1 MPIVALFEIGQAY
14 AGDRPQ
20 DETLR
25 AAGIRQGRDRD
36 RHWSGEPRP
45 VDVYDAKADAFAVLA
60 AAGAP
65 SSGLQVV
72 SEAPAWFHP
81 GRSGSIRLGPKTV
94 LAVFGEVHPRVLRA
108 MDVKGPLVAFEA
120 VLDAIPEAKGRLSAR
135 PALDA
140 SDLMPVSRDF
150 AFLVDAD
157 LEADRIVRAARSA
170 DRNLISA
177 VNVFDVFTGGAV
189 GSGRKSVA
197 IEVVLQPRDRTL
209 TETEIDA
216 IGRRIVDEVAKA
228 TGAVLRT

>member
-1 MPIVALFEIGQAY
+1 M
-14 AGDRPQ
+14 
-20 DETLR
+20 
-25 AAGIRQGRDRD
+25 
-36 RHWSGEPRP
+36 
-45 VDVYDAKADAFAVLA
+45 
-60 AAGAP
+60 
-65 SSGLQVV
+65 
-72 SEAPAWFHP
+72 
-81 GRSGSIRLGPKTV
+81 

-108 MDVKGPLVAFEA
+108 MDVKGPLVAFEV

-140 SDLMPVSRDF
+140 SDLMPVTRDF

-189 GSGRKSVA
+189 GNGRKSVA